1 MHTDPLALFNAAADA
16 VARHDWPAV
25 AALCDRS
32 SLADFRDEMVALV
45 TYRETP
51 EASFKAIDLMRTD
64 PSMPRAVA
72 EWQAQRVREH
82 QDPDRRLHEELPG
95 IESREQLET
104 MSPAELFAT
113 WLDGRTIGNMV
124 ERAWERRQITRAAI
138 DQILADERPKVV
150 YVPLGWVPDGEA
162 IRYVIYR
169 QDAPGSRPQA
179 AMIRH
184 QEDGGWLFV
193 ASRDL
198 LMIDPTAAFRTEFT
212 PKPDLEDWR

>member
-1 MHTDPLALFNAAADA
+1 MHTDPLALFTAAVDA
-16 VARHDWPAV
+16 IDRHDWRGV
-25 AALCDRS
+25 AALCDES
-32 SLADFRDEMVALV
+32 SLAEFRNEMIALV

-51 EASFKAIDLMRTD
+51 EAPFRAIDLMRTD
-64 PSMPRAVA
+64 PNMPRAVA

-82 QDPDRRLHEELPG
+82 QDPDRRLQEELPG
-95 IESREQLET
+95 VESREQLET
-104 MSPAELFAT
+104 MSPADVFAA
-113 WLDGRTIGNMV
+113 WLDGRTLNNIV

-138 DQILADERPKVV
+138 DQILAEERPKVS
-150 YVPLGWVPDGEA
+150 YVALGWVPDGEA

-169 QDAPGSRPQA
+169 QDLPGSRPQSV
-179 AMIRH
+179 MVRH
-184 QEDGGWLFV
+184 QPDGGWLFV

>member
-1 MHTDPLALFNAAADA
+1 MHTDPLALFNAAVDA
-16 VARHDWPAV
+16 IDRQDWREV
-25 AALCDRS
+25 AALCDAA
-32 SLADFRDEMVALV
+32 SLSEFRDELIALV
-45 TYRETP
+45 APRPTP
-51 EASFKAIDLMRTD
+51 ETSIRTIDLMRTD

-82 QDPDRRLHEELPG
+82 QDPERRLREEIPS
-95 IESREQLET
+95 IESRADLEAKT
-104 MSPAELFAT
+104 PAEVFAA
-113 WLDGRTIGNMV
+113 WLDGRSIGNVV

-138 DQILADERPKVV
+138 DEILAGERPKVV

-162 IRYVIYR
+162 IRYVVYR
-169 QDAPGSRPQA
+169 QQAARSHPQA
-179 AMIRH
+179 SMIRR
-184 QEDGGWLFV
+184 QSDGGWLFV